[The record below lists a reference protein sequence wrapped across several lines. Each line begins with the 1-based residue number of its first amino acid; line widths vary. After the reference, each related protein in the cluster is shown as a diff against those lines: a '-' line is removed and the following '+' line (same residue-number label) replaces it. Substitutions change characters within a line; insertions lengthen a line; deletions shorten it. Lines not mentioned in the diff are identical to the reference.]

1 MSRRSRSG
9 EARVGLIG
17 PGGET
22 HVFVLNAGEL
32 AFQPMGWPHWL
43 ENIGGVP
50 LFAVFMYS
58 HEQPATIDIPDV
70 VPNLPKQP
78 GY

>member
-1 MSRRSRSG
+1 MFELG
-9 EARVGLIG
+9 
-17 PGGET
+17 
-22 HVFVLNAGEL
+22 AGEL
-32 AFQPMGWPHWL
+32 AFQPVGWPHWL

-58 HEQPATIDIPDV
+58 HEQPVTIDIPDV
-70 VPNLPKQP
+70 APNLPKQS